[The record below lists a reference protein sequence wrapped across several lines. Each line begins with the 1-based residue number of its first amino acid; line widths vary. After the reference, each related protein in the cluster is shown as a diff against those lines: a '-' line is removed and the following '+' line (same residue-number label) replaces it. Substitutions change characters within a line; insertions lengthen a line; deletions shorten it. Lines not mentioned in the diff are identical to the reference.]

1 MIIDEL
7 NKKALNISNAVLGTS
22 NINEI
27 KIKNAF
33 KECSCE
39 ALKIKLEQQAT
50 KKQRV
55 LMYIK
60 IPISHNI
67 RKEIFV

>member
-39 ALKIKLEQQAT
+39 ALKIKLE
-50 KKQRV
+50 
-55 LMYIK
+55 
-60 IPISHNI
+60 
-67 RKEIFV
+67 

>member
-1 MIIDEL
+1 MKRESTIIDLEKEHMIFDEL

-39 ALKIKLEQQAT
+39 ALKIKLE
-50 KKQRV
+50 
-55 LMYIK
+55 
-60 IPISHNI
+60 
-67 RKEIFV
+67 

>member
-1 MIIDEL
+1 MKRESTIIDLKKEHTIIDEL
-7 NKKALNISNAVLGTS
+7 NKKALNISNAALGTS

-39 ALKIKLEQQAT
+39 ALKIKLE
-50 KKQRV
+50 
-55 LMYIK
+55 
-60 IPISHNI
+60 
-67 RKEIFV
+67 